1 MSVGYDIRAHLAS
14 AGIAAQVNNVDD
26 SVLNTVAVMETSGFQ
41 PVRCHSTTQDALVV
55 DRPSFQIIVRNS
67 SKASATTLIEQIIG
81 VLDGIAGQEI
91 NGEHYISV
99 LMASSPMYL
108 GRAQTQ
114 AGETNEYSINFDTQ
128 KIRS

>member
-1 MSVGYDIRAHLAS
+1 MSVAYDIRALLSS

-41 PVRCHSTTQDALVV
+41 PIRCHSATQGTLVV

-67 SKASATTLIEQIIG
+67 SKASATTLIEQIIS